1 MEIDN
6 FRGVYS
12 SRETDHTSQT
22 PGATR
27 TRKRYWLVWDDTDE
41 TVLVQPLSASLEPSG
56 VKRII
61 PVEDLDTLYV
71 EEPSVVPSFSQ
82 PHLTEPDGWER
93 ITAASVPDSGV
104 EGIDGEGERAS
115 GDDVMK
121 LPREVRRQAIDLD
134 DTGFLAGLEEET
146 PASGT
151 DDAFITGRDARRQPA
166 APADAAADEK
176 ERELRAAFGLALM
189 EFKRG
194 NRAKALRLF
203 EDLTKESGLVTAH
216 KHVFTDF
223 GISLRKSKLLDMAL
237 KHHLKAVALSHDDE
251 NAYHNVARIY
261 YELGD
266 MDNALRYL
274 QKSLELNPSL
284 IPSERFMRFIR
295 RKQKG
300 DRTLKLDM

>member
-22 PGATR
+22 PGAAR

-41 TVLVQPLSASLEPSG
+41 TVIVQPLSASLEPSG

-93 ITAASVPDSGV
+93 ITAASVPDSGT
-104 EGIDGEGERAS
+104 EGTGGKGERVVG
-115 GDDVMK
+115 GDVTQ

-134 DTGFLAGLEEET
+134 DTGFLTGMEDEA
-146 PASGT
+146 PASGA
-151 DDAFITGRDARRQPA
+151 DDAFITGRDARRQSA
-166 APADAAADEK
+166 VPADADEK
-176 ERELRAAFGLALM
+176 ERDLRAAFGLALM

-203 EDLTKESGLVTAH
+203 EDLTKESGLATAH

-295 RKQKG
+295 RKQQG
-300 DRTLKLDM
+300 GRALKLDM